1 MLPWRG
7 ATRGNWRRS
16 RIVQGRMVSDPP
28 PAMKTLYRELERR
41 MVLHFIAFVI
51 IYFDWS
57 TWCRGRRKK
66 DMRIKFFWKV
76 QSIYFEWS
84 ISCRGR
90 YKKDIV
96 LFRLL
101 CFLHACMTIHL
112 WLNNRR
118 ATFRLDYIDCRELV
132 EKLLGFCDHLLSGAL
147 AIGERDRKTW
157 ELKQSE
163 YLFWVDN
170 RIWKNIS

>member
-1 MLPWRG
+1 VQREEIRG
-7 ATRGNWRRS
+7 GVEWFGGGWFPIFLQRCRYF
-16 RIVQGRMVSDPP
+16 I
-28 PAMKTLYRELERR
+28 ERWKGGWYSTP
-41 MVLHFIAFVI
+41 MTHFVAFVI
-51 IYFDWS
+51 IYFEWS
-57 TWCRGRRKK
+57 TWCWGRRKK
-66 DMRIKFFWKV
+66 DMRIKFFERYNQFILSGAFAV
-76 QSIYFEWS
+76 GE
-84 ISCRGR
+84 G